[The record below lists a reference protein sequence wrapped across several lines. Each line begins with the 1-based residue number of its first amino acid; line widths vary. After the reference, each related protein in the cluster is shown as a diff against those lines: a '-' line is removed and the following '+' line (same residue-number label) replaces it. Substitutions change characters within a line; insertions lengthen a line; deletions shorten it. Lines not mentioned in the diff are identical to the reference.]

1 MPHAKVLRA
10 SRARPQAAPIATRT
24 GKSTTKMRRPA
35 AIGVASLGVVAG
47 RIVGQELH
55 AYWRLHRVTRALAV
69 PAQPDEGEGRQRSA

>member
-1 MPHAKVLRA
+1 
-10 SRARPQAAPIATRT
+10 
-24 GKSTTKMRRPA
+24 MRRPA